1 MSVNIGTAVAY
12 LELDASA
19 FNSGLANVQ
28 SSLSQYQTGFSSAMT
43 GIGSALTTTGT
54 ALTTGLTI
62 PIANAAKEI
71 VSFGADFEKQ
81 MSAVKAVMAD
91 ASIGNNFE
99 RLRQAAIDWGEKT
112 VYTATEAGE
121 ALYYM
126 GLAGWDAEQ
135 AINGLGS
142 VLNLAAAGQMDLG
155 RASDVVTDSMTA
167 MNLKAGEYTNGIENT
182 AYYTSVLAAVM
193 ANANTDVDK
202 LGESFKYVAPTAG
215 QLGYT
220 IEDLGLALGLAANA
234 GVKSSQAGTSLRQA
248 LKNLISPTEKTQA
261 AMDAYGISLY
271 DATGTAIPFR
281 QIMLQLQKTFGDL
294 SIDVVDNNGVM
305 KEGEQIME
313 EYGNSLPLTQQE
325 KLKAV
330 VDLFG
335 TRAMPTMLAIIG
347 QAGTEFNK
355 LADAIDEAAR
365 TGTYASTM
373 AETQL
378 DNLSGDWTK
387 FTSALGTTKI
397 ILESILN
404 DTLRKFVQALTD
416 LVRKFNDLDT
426 EQQKSI
432 LKWAAIAAAIGPV
445 MTIFGR
451 IMVTIGQLAPLF
463 TAIGAKVAEFT
474 ATLTRMRWGWFYS
487 AEEAGGFIGKLAQLG
502 SKANWIIAIIIA
514 IISAIVD
521 LWKKSE
527 EFRGWVKD
535 AFMALVEVIKT
546 IWGYLQQV
554 IEIIDRVWKAVVN
567 AIEPIVAALVKNIAP
582 SLKAILN
589 ILKPILDILLP
600 ILEVLGGVLEF
611 LVEVVNFITTPLA
624 KALDWLSGKITN
636 IVNTVAGWI
645 DWIASYVVPVVETI
659 RDFIRDA
666 LEAIRGFFED
676 LKYALIGDPIVIDL
690 MEGIKSI
697 FDAGFEFVKWLVDV
711 FVNAVIN
718 FFTWLKDT
726 GTYIIN
732 GFVDGLKTIWNT
744 FVSWFENL
752 WEKFR
757 QWLSTAWN
765 SLRTAVENAWNNF
778 VTWLRNTWDSF
789 VTNLL
794 AVLKS
799 VKDKLVEGFTRFV
812 ELLKQFLHNIL
823 ETAKQIITAIQQTA
837 EQAWNKIVEGFKR
850 AKDAIEQGI
859 IVIRQKFEELR
870 ELIRQKF
877 EEIMQHITEAI
888 RIFREKLEELAQA
901 IRQKFEEVIENIRQK
916 VEEIKERLEH
926 LAQVLRE
933 KFEEIVQ
940 KIKENFERIFEKIR
954 EFGLK
959 FVETWKNA
967 FANVANGIASVFNI
981 IKEGFVKFGT
991 YVFGVAKNVGNA
1003 FIKGLIGTGRSIKEF
1018 FTTFIKTAIQ
1028 TLLEKINVFKET
1040 GKLIIT
1046 SLWEGI
1052 KSAWQTMIDWIKKA
1066 WEELTNGTLFK
1077 TIGDWFSN
1085 IFDKIGSRLTYG
1097 VNGSHA
1103 DGLAYVPFNGYIA
1116 ELHKGERVLTAE
1128 ENERY
1133 TNGSNGT
1140 TINFYSPEKI
1150 DEYTAARELRRTMHD
1165 MELGLV

>member
-71 VSFGADFEKQ
+71 VTFGADFEKQ

-294 SIDVVDNNGVM
+294 SVDVVDSNGVM

-397 ILESILN
+397 ILQGLVN
-404 DTLRKFVQALTD
+404 DTLRKFVQTLTE
-416 LVRKFNDLDT
+416 LVRKFNALDS
-426 EQQKSI
+426 EQQKQVI
-432 LKWAAIAAAIGPV
+432 KWGLIAAAIGPV

-451 IMVTIGQLAPLF
+451 LMVTIGQLIPIFSKLF
-463 TAIGAKVAEFT
+463 LWLTNVKESIVLFKAGWTALAGEASSF
-474 ATLTRMRWGWFYS
+474 GS
-487 AEEAGGFIGKLAQLG
+487 AIAQVGTKL
-502 SKANWIIAIIIA
+502 NWIVAIIALVIT
-514 IISAIVD
+514 AIVD
-521 LWKKSE
+521 LWKNSE
-527 EFRGWVKD
+527 DFRNK
-535 AFMALVEVIKT
+535 IKAILEQ
-546 IWGYLQQV
+546 IWGFFKQLWDS
-554 IEIIDRVWKAVVN
+554 IKPLFTELGKLWLELAR
-567 AIEPIVAALVKNIAP
+567 AIEPVIELIVDLLGPALDGLISFIVPLIQLIVQILVVLTRLVTYAVDYLAP
-582 SLKAILN
+582 ILRVIIELIGYTLKVTNEIISVILQMAGDVIGKLVEALQRLTEKWEEHADTVSALWNTFWTVLSDYISEAGDWLVEFIQTVTDNLLNYYTEYWNEFLNNTEEWWNRVVESLKQFIVNVQTRIAEAGQWFYDWFTEQAIRNYQGWQNHFEAVRNLWD
-589 ILKPILDILLP
+589 K
-600 ILEVLGGVLEF
+600 
-611 LVEVVNFITTPLA
+611 FITTIKNGLTQFGN
-624 KALDWLSGKITN
+624 W
-636 IVNTVAGWI
+636 IVEKVNKF
-645 DWIASYVVPVVETI
+645 IADRQ
-659 RDFIRDA
+659 RDFQA
-666 LEAIRGFFED
+666 FMQFLES
-676 LKYALIGDPIVIDL
+676 LL
-690 MEGIKSI
+690 KSI
-697 FDAGFEFVKWLVDV
+697 E
-711 FVNAVIN
+711 
-718 FFTWLKDT
+718 
-726 GTYIIN
+726 
-732 GFVDGLKTIWNT
+732 
-744 FVSWFENL
+744 
-752 WEKFR
+752 EKAR
-757 QWLSTAWN
+757 
-765 SLRTAVENAWNNF
+765 
-778 VTWLRNTWDSF
+778 
-789 VTNLL
+789 
-794 AVLKS
+794 
-799 VKDKLVEGFTRFV
+799 
-812 ELLKQFLHNIL
+812 
-823 ETAKQIITAIQQTA
+823 QIITVIQQTA
-837 EQAWNKIVEGFKR
+837 EQAWNNIVEGFRR

-859 IVIRQKFEELR
+859 TVIRQKFEELR

-959 FVETWKNA
+959 FVEAWKNA
-967 FANVANGIASVFNI
+967 FANVANGIASVFNT

-1003 FIKGLIGTGRSIKEF
+1003 FIKGLLGTGRSIKEF
-1018 FTTFIKTAIQ
+1018 FTNFIRTAIE

-1040 GKLIIT
+1040 GKLIIQN
-1046 SLWEGI
+1046 LWEGI

-1085 IFDKIGSRLTYG
+1085 IFDKIGSRLTTG

-1128 ENERY
+1128 ENEKY

>member
-62 PIANAAKEI
+62 PIANAAKSI
-71 VSFGADFEKQ
+71 VTFGADFDKQ

-91 ASIGNNFE
+91 ASVGNNFE

-126 GLAGWDAEQ
+126 GLAGWDTEQ

-167 MNLKAGEYTNGIENT
+167 MNLTAGNLTNGIENT

-193 ANANTDVDK
+193 ANSNTDVDK

-271 DATGTAIPFR
+271 DATGTALPFR
-281 QIMLQLQKTFGDL
+281 DIMIQLQKTFGDL
-294 SIDVVDNNGVM
+294 GVDVYDSNGEI
-305 KEGEQIME
+305 KEAEQIME

-325 KLKAV
+325 KLKAI

-365 TGTYASTM
+365 TGEYAADM
-373 AETQL
+373 AHTQL

-397 ILESILN
+397 ILQGLVN

-426 EQQKSI
+426 EQQKMI
-432 LKWAAIAAAIGPV
+432 LKWGAIAAAIGPV

-451 IMVTIGQLAPLF
+451 LMLTVGQLAPLF
-463 TAIGAKVAEFT
+463 TSLGTKLGSIIGAFTGATTAAEGT
-474 ATLTRMRWGWFYS
+474 ATGL
-487 AEEAGGFIGKLAQLG
+487 GGIISKIGSLG
-502 SKANWIIAIIIA
+502 TKANWIIAIIMAVITA
-514 IISAIVD
+514 IID
-521 LWKKSE
+521 LWKNSE
-527 EFRGWVKD
+527 AFRGWVKD
-535 AFMALVEVIKT
+535 AFVALINIIKT
-546 IWGYLQQV
+546 VWSYLV
-554 IEIIDRVWKAVVN
+554 KILEVVN
-567 AIEPIVAALVKNIAP
+567 DVWMAIVRAIEPIVAVLVKELSPA
-582 SLKAILN
+582 LN
-589 ILKPILDILLP
+589 AVLNLIKPIFELITP
-600 ILEVLGGVLEF
+600 IIQLLGGVIEVLAEIVGVLLTVLSPAIEF
-611 LVEVVNFITTPLA
+611 VLGLITNAVKIVGNIVQFISDLISPWIMQLVEWI
-624 KALDWLSGKITN
+624 KSG
-636 IVNTVAGWI
+636 V
-645 DWIASYVVPVVETI
+645 
-659 RDFIRDA
+659 
-666 LEAIRGFFED
+666 EAIRDWFAW
-676 LKYALIGDPIVIDL
+676 LKYQLIGDPIVID
-690 MEGIKSI
+690 MIEGIKAV
-697 FDAGFEFVKWLVDV
+697 FDAGLEFVKWLVEV
-711 FVNAVIN
+711 FVNAIVN

-726 GTYIIN
+726 GSSIISE
-732 GFVDGLKTIWNT
+732 FVEGLKEVWNT

-752 WEKFR
+752 WDKFR
-757 QWLSTAWN
+757 DWLSNAWN
-765 SLRTAVENAWNNF
+765 NLRTAVENAWNNF
-778 VTWLRNTWDSF
+778 VTWLRNTWDNF
-789 VTNLL
+789 VTNLFS
-794 AVLKS
+794 VLRTL
-799 VKDKLVEGFTRFV
+799 KDKIVEGFTRFV
-812 ELLKQFLHNIL
+812 EILKQFLHNIL
-823 ETAKQIITAIQQTA
+823 EMAKQIVTAIQQTA
-837 EQAWNKIVEGFKR
+837 EQAWNKIVEGFRR

-859 IVIRQKFEELR
+859 AVIRQKFEELK
-870 ELIRQKF
+870 ENIRQKF
-877 EEIMQHITEAI
+877 EEIIENV
-888 RIFREKLEELAQA
+888 
-901 IRQKFEEVIENIRQK
+901 RQKIEEV
-916 VEEIKERLEH
+916 KERLEQ
-926 LAQVLRE
+926 LAQMLRE

-940 KIKENFERIFEKIR
+940 KIKENFERIFEKIK
-954 EFGLK
+954 EFGIK
-959 FVETWKNA
+959 FVEAWKNA
-967 FANVANGIASVFNI
+967 FSNVAKGISSVFNT

-1003 FIKGLIGTGRSIKEF
+1003 FIKGLLGTGRSIKEF
-1018 FTTFIKTAIQ
+1018 FTNFIRTAIE

-1040 GKLIIT
+1040 GKLIIQN
-1046 SLWEGI
+1046 LWEGI
-1052 KSAWQTMIDWIKKA
+1052 KSAWQSMIDWIKQA
-1066 WEELTNGTLFK
+1066 WEQLTNGTLFK

-1085 IFDKIGSRLTYG
+1085 IFDKIGNRLTYG